1 MATGMGAECSS
12 FSAVAPMRIRPSGP
26 SADDPITSVLPSTSR
41 TASTSADD
49 TDRPVAVR

>member
-1 MATGMGAECSS
+1 MASGIGAECSS
-12 FSAVAPMRIRPSGP
+12 FSAVDPVTIRPSGP